1 MAEQGRYLY
10 AIARGLDDAV
20 LAAVHGLDGAP
31 VETVEHRGL
40 TAVVSTVDLEEYG
53 EEGLRRNLEDMSWL
67 EKVARGHD
75 VVIHAV
81 AAAGAT
87 APLRMATI
95 CLDDD
100 GVRARLDEWHDA
112 LEVALDRVQGR
123 AEWAVKA
130 YARSGPGNHEAANA
144 GERSATGGAAG
155 GTGAGMAYLRRK
167 KSQAQQQALSQERA
181 LEVAE
186 RVHGALAARS
196 VASRRLAPQDPRLT
210 GHEGVMTLNGAY
222 LVEEAESDAFTA
234 AVQELTEQ
242 YPEAHLSVAGPWPPY
257 SFATLEQP

>member
-10 AIARGLDDAV
+10 AIARGLDPGTVDGV
-20 LAAVHGLDGAP
+20 QGLDGAP

-40 TAVVSTVDLEEYG
+40 TAVVSTVDLDEYG
-53 EEGLRRNLEDMSWL
+53 EEGLHRNLENLTWL

-81 AAAGAT
+81 AGAAAT
-87 APLRMATI
+87 APLRLATI

-112 LEVALDRVQGR
+112 LEAALDRVEGR

-130 YARSGPGNHEAANA
+130 YARK
-144 GERSATGGAAG
+144 
-155 GTGAGMAYLRRK
+155 GAGAQPAEDQQPEEGKGAGLAYLQRK
-167 KSQAQQQALSQERA
+167 KSAAQQQAQVQEQA
-181 LEVAE
+181 MELAG
-186 RVHGALAARS
+186 RVHEALAARS

-222 LVEEAESDAFTA
+222 LVEEADGDAFTA
-234 AVQELTEQ
+234 AVRELAET
-242 YPEAHLSVAGPWPPY
+242 YPDAHLTVAGPWPPY
-257 SFATLEQP
+257 SFASLEQP

>member
-10 AIARGLDDAV
+10 AIARGLDATAV
-20 LAAVHGLDGAP
+20 DGVVGLDGAP

-40 TAVVSTVDLEEYG
+40 TAVVSSVDLNEYG
-53 EEGLRRNLEDMSWL
+53 EEGLRRNLEDLSWL

-75 VVIHAV
+75 TVIHAV
-81 AAAGAT
+81 AGAAAT
-87 APLRMATI
+87 APLRLATI

-112 LEVALDRVQGR
+112 LETALDRVEGR

-130 YARSGPGNHEAANA
+130 YSRSDAPSSAEAPA
-144 GERSATGGAAG
+144 EETTGK
-155 GTGAGMAYLRRK
+155 GAGLAYLQRK
-167 KSQAQQQALSQERA
+167 KSQAQQQAQSHERA
-181 LEVAE
+181 MQVAE
-186 RVHGALAARS
+186 DVHQALAARC

-222 LVEEAESDAFTA
+222 LVEEADGDAFAA
-234 AVQELTEQ
+234 AVQELAEA
-242 YPEAHLSVAGPWPPY
+242 YPDAHLTVAGPWPPY
-257 SFATLEQP
+257 SFASLDQS